1 MDLQRARQIVGAS
14 ALDDPGSFYGSPDGL
29 ALGTGLLIHGVEY
42 PFFDPDRN
50 RFSVRSGLIYVL
62 SHECDLEPTNT
73 RFLNGAGL
81 ICPILPV
88 EAVLREA
95 EGARVSEDDL
105 AAFLGNVAARRVARC
120 VYMPP
125 LAEWLPD
132 GGLLNLNLIAST
144 TVDLLNAGQR
154 VAAVSV
160 FGLRAIDAALE
171 QHLRREKAE
180 PLPLSA
186 ATLRRPSSIRGDFPP
201 SHSTGK

>member
-14 ALDDPGSFYGSPDGL
+14 ALDDPGSFYGSPEGL
-29 ALGTGLLIHGVEY
+29 ALGTGLIINGVDY
-42 PFFDPDRN
+42 PFFDPERE
-50 RFSVRSGLIYVL
+50 RFSVRAGLVYVL

-73 RFLNGAGL
+73 RFLNGAAL
-81 ICPILPV
+81 VCPILPL
-88 EAVLREA
+88 ASALREA
-95 EGARVSEDDL
+95 ETAMVAQDDL

-125 LAEWLPD
+125 LAGHLPD

-144 TVDLLNAGQR
+144 TVDLLNAGER

-180 PLPLSA
+180 PLPLAS
-186 ATLRRPSSIRGDFPP
+186 ATLRRPSSIHG
-201 SHSTGK
+201 